1 MIIVFQFIVQHAV
14 YCTYSTFF
22 TEKIKPQETVP
33 LMKSV
38 SMQEAVWTVPLM
50 KSVLLQEAVWTVP
63 LLKSVLMQEEV
74 WTVPLM
80 KRILM
85 QEAV

>member
-1 MIIVFQFIVQHAV
+1 MIIVFQFIVQHAA

-50 KSVLLQEAVWTVP
+50 KRMLMQEAVWTPISYIFLSNKVG
-63 LLKSVLMQEEV
+63 LAAQQCSRGKTKS
-74 WTVPLM
+74 
-80 KRILM
+80 
-85 QEAV
+85 

>member
-1 MIIVFQFIVQHAV
+1 MIIVFKFIVQHAI
-14 YCTYSTFF
+14 YFTYSTFF

-50 KSVLLQEAVWTVP
+50 KRMLMQEAVWTPISYIFLSNQVG
-63 LLKSVLMQEEV
+63 LAAQQCSRGKTKS
-74 WTVPLM
+74 
-80 KRILM
+80 
-85 QEAV
+85 